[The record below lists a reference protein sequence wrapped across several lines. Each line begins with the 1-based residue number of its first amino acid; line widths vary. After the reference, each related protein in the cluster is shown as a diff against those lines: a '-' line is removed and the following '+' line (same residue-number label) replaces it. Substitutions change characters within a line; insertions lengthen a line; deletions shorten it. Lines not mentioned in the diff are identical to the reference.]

1 MPLSREENELLD
13 NPPVSSERMAEIAS
27 SVLSFKAEPVFR
39 TRSAVH
45 IWFTPGAGVSR
56 AYGSGACGGPQA
68 GREVPS

>member
-39 TRSAVH
+39 TRPAVT
-45 IWFTPGAGVSR
+45 FGSLPGPASR